1 MIDPPEEEIA
11 TELPVVIRPTLFA
24 SESDQMVTGPPEV
37 VIDTEFP
44 TVMSPTDLTI
54 NPLEPELTLPFK
66 VEFPSDSIETILE
79 AVVVPRNVALLAD
92 TR

>member
-24 SESDQMVTGPPEV
+24 SESDQKVTGPPEV
-37 VIDTEFP
+37 AIDTEFP
-44 TVMSPTDLTI
+44 TEISPTDLTI
-54 NPLEPELTLPFK
+54 NPLEPELTLAFK
-66 VEFPSDSIETILE
+66 VEFAPDAIETILE

>member
-1 MIDPPEEEIA
+1 MDPPEEEIA

-24 SESDQMVTGPPEV
+24 SESDQMVTGPPDV

-44 TVMSPTDLTI
+44 TVMSPADLTI
-54 NPLEPELTLPFK
+54 NPLAPELTLPFK
-66 VEFPSDSIETILE
+66 VEFAPDTIETILE